1 MPMLMAP
8 WLCMLIMVVAVMAA
22 DIPRGLS
29 APYLV
34 LFCLVALWQ
43 VESVTTQR
51 RAEAGK
57 STDPMVAW
65 WRRVMGSEARP

>member
-1 MPMLMAP
+1 MLMAP
-8 WLCMLIMVVAVMAA
+8 WLCMSVMVVAVMAA
-22 DIPRGLS
+22 NIPRGLS

-51 RAEAGK
+51 AEAGK

-65 WRRVMGSEARP
+65 WRRVMAHK

>member
-8 WLCMLIMVVAVMAA
+8 WLCMLVMVVAVMAA
-22 DIPRGLS
+22 NIPRGLS

-51 RAEAGK
+51 AEVGK

-65 WRRVMGSEARP
+65 WRRVMAHK

>member
-1 MPMLMAP
+1 MLMAP
-8 WLCMLIMVVAVMAA
+8 WLCMSVMVVAVMAA
-22 DIPRGLS
+22 NIPRGLS
-29 APYLV
+29 APYLA

-43 VESVTTQR
+43 VESVTTR

-65 WRRVMGSEARP
+65 WRRVMAHK

>member
-8 WLCMLIMVVAVMAA
+8 WLCMAIMVVVVMAVS
-22 DIPRGLS
+22 IPRGLS
-29 APYLV
+29 AVFLA

-51 RAEAGK
+51 AEAGK
-57 STDPMVAW
+57 NTDPMAVW
-65 WRRVMGSEARP
+65 WRRVMAHK

>member
-1 MPMLMAP
+1 MLMAP
-8 WLCMLIMVVAVMAA
+8 WLCMLVMVVAVMAA
-22 DIPRGLS
+22 NIPRGLS

-51 RAEAGK
+51 PEAGK